1 MILTD
6 EDIEMGDLN
15 QGDTGTGLDVNE
27 DSHPEVC
34 DDSNSEKKG

>member
-1 MILTD
+1 MILAD
-6 EDIEMGDLN
+6 EDIELGDLN
-15 QGDTGTGLDVNE
+15 QNDTCLDVNE